1 MQFDVSP
8 STSQGSCAHH
18 AGKIS
23 SEAKLKLF
31 IEPVP
36 YAATSYL
43 GTIGTTI
50 GKDSKMALPPV
61 ILEPRG
67 LRQKKYG
74 SPAPTRRY
82 MVRDVIEML

>member
-1 MQFDVSP
+1 MQFDMSP

-43 GTIGTTI
+43 GTIGTMF
-50 GKDSKMALPPV
+50 KDSKVAFTCCAACDSRNTWLMT
-61 ILEPRG
+61 
-67 LRQKKYG
+67 KKHDLLDPYVD
-74 SPAPTRRY
+74 T
-82 MVRDVIEML
+82 

>member
-1 MQFDVSP
+1 
-8 STSQGSCAHH
+8 
-18 AGKIS
+18 
-23 SEAKLKLF
+23 
-31 IEPVP
+31 
-36 YAATSYL
+36 
-43 GTIGTTI
+43 
-50 GKDSKMALPPV
+50 MALPPV